1 MAKVY
6 EEIYKI
12 VQRIPKGRVL
22 TYGLISNMIGSRMSA
37 QGVGWALKALGSAK
51 NASDKTAK
59 KEAQP
64 TFNSSNVPWQRV
76 VNSQGGTST
85 HKIAEIPPDLQR
97 HLLESEGIKFNE
109 EGKLDLQKHL
119 WTEGLSGLPKVV
131 TKKTSR
137 LSKPKAKLASSKT
150 DKGKK
155 KPKGV

>member
-59 KEAQP
+59 KEAP
-64 TFNSSNVPWQRV
+64 ARV
-76 VNSQGGTST
+76 GTS
-85 HKIAEIPPDLQR
+85 P
-97 HLLESEGIKFNE
+97 
-109 EGKLDLQKHL
+109 
-119 WTEGLSGLPKVV
+119 V
-131 TKKTSR
+131 SR
-137 LSKPKAKLASSKT
+137 PTRDTRPRST
-150 DKGKK
+150 
-155 KPKGV
+155 